1 MYSVSTAAILH
12 TQKNNQKVDNCDKL
26 NNRGGKFEAIKHIPT
41 SNKLQQTTFSNWLSE
56 WPHIGPEGID
66 CRQKTTAD
74 LV

>member
-56 WPHIGPEGID
+56 WPHIYLGQNELIID
-66 CRQKTTAD
+66 KK
-74 LV
+74 LLPI